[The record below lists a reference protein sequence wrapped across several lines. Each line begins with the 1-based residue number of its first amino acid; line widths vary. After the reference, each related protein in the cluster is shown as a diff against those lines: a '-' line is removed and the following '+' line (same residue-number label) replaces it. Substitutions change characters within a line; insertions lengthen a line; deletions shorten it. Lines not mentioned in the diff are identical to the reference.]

1 MSVNTTSNI
10 DGFLAGLDTTAKPFQ
25 RFKIEDIEETKGAM
39 QTIAE
44 LISVIDFLKAHE
56 APAEYSE
63 AVETAMGDT
72 RAWVCRISKK
82 RFCGWSRTPVLTKSI
97 NHFSAYRGLLSGK
110 SSQNDKP
117 STV

>member
-63 AVETAMGDT
+63 AVETAMGGT
-72 RAWVCRISKK
+72 RAWVCRDIEKEILRLVAHSGSHQVHKSFLSLQ
-82 RFCGWSRTPVLTKSI
+82 RFAERQE
-97 NHFSAYRGLLSGK
+97 FAER
-110 SSQNDKP
+110 
-117 STV
+117 